1 MSSEDF
7 RNLFEYEIHRKLSL
21 RAKQST
27 AEMVLLINNFKFY
40 DIPNTGKVNKDQ
52 WIKTFMKIGLSGF
65 SDKDLLMLFDLY
77 DPDKKGEIDYKH
89 FTMSLYGLAERIP
102 TGTVQQNY
110 EQPPQIN
117 SQINSNNNVQ
127 IEKVQQN
134 YQNNYNNNNNN
145 YIQQVPSY
153 NRTPINQQQQ
163 GNMNYEYKV
172 REPTPKIQNQCC
184 QQQQEFHMPPQT
196 PMRNEVKYYFKS
208 LLMLFRKKINTF
220 EGLTYYTFLSKL
232 KNEENPY
239 SHQILSS
246 SLSNILSSM
255 KIDITMKEQ
264 NDFYSLIDL
273 SDIGTISSNEFL
285 RLIRG
290 QLSDSRRMLI
300 VNAFANIDKSKIG
313 NCPIQM
319 IKSQFNADNHPDVQL
334 KRINPKEVEN
344 LFYYTFD
351 TFCQYKGISDTIF
364 LEDFV
369 EYYEAISACIGD
381 DDTFNQIICRV
392 WNLPCEKFSNE
403 PEIKN
408 MNNKSST
415 DLTAATL
422 KKLRIIL
429 SLRGTKGIFGIL
441 RLLKLFDKN
450 MNGSILK
457 EDFAQLCSIYKIGL
471 SKEEE
476 DSLFLGNTTVNYDL
490 LIKAITGEMN
500 EFRKKMVFR
509 VFRMLDIN
517 DTNIIDAEKMKETF
531 NPSGHPDVSAGKK
544 NKDEIYGD
552 FLDSIEAYL
561 EYRGKSY
568 IERSMSIE
576 EFVEFYNMISMGIED
591 DGYFEYMMNY
601 CWGLSQK

>member
-1 MSSEDF
+1 MSGEDF

-27 AEMVLLINNFKFY
+27 SEMVLLNNNFKFY
-40 DIPNTGKVNKDQ
+40 DISNKGKVNKDQ

-65 SDKDLLMLFDLY
+65 SDKDLLLLFDLY

-102 TGTVQQNY
+102 TGTAQQNY
-110 EQPPQIN
+110 DQTPQIN
-117 SQINSNNNVQ
+117 SQINLNNNEQ
-127 IEKVQQN
+127 IEKVQTNIQDN
-134 YQNNYNNNNNN
+134 YQNNNNN
-145 YIQQVPSY
+145 YTQHTPLYSK
-153 NRTPINQQQQ
+153 TPINQQQ
-163 GNMNYEYKV
+163 GNINNDYKIK
-172 REPTPKIQNQCC
+172 EPTPKLQSQCYQ

-196 PMRNEVKYYFKS
+196 PIRNEVKNYFKS
-208 LLMLFRKKINTF
+208 LQMLFRKKINTF

-232 KNEENPY
+232 KSEENPY
-239 SHQILSS
+239 SHQILYS

-290 QLSDSRRMLI
+290 QLSDDRRMLI

-313 NCPIQM
+313 NCPVQM
-319 IKSQFNADNHPDVQL
+319 IKSQFNASGHPDVQL
-334 KRINPKEVEN
+334 KRIDPKEVEN

-351 TFCQYKGISDTIF
+351 TFCLYKGIVDKIF

-369 EYYEAISACIGD
+369 EYYEPISACIES
-381 DDTFNQIICRV
+381 DDTFNQLICGT
-392 WNLPCEKFSNE
+392 WNLPFAKTSNQ
-403 PEIKN
+403 PDTKN
-408 MNNKSST
+408 KTST
-415 DLTAATL
+415 DLTASTL

-457 EDFAQLCSIYKIGL
+457 DDFAQLCSIYKIGL

-517 DTNIIDAEKMKETF
+517 DTNIIDAEKMKEAF

-568 IERSMSIE
+568 IQRSMSIE

-591 DGYFEYMMNY
+591 DGYFEYMINY